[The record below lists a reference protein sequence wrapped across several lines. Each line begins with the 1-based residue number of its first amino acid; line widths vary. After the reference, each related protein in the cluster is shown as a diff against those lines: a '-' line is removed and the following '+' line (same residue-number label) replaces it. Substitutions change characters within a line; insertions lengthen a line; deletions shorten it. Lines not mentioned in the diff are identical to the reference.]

1 MKKWHSA
8 LEDGVQRAG
17 QHDDEED
24 EVVVN
29 DPLDVLSC
37 LAPDH
42 IWVKFVIFVER
53 LVLNYSRISF
63 CHSGTSLAT
72 ITT

>member
-8 LEDGVQRAG
+8 LEDGVQCAG

-29 DPLDVLSC
+29 DPLDVLGS
-37 LAPDH
+37 LAPDY

-53 LVLNYSRISF
+53 VLNYSWISF
-63 CHSGTSLAT
+63 SHSGTSLAT

>member
-1 MKKWHSA
+1 MKKGHSA
-8 LEDGVQRAG
+8 LEDGVQCAG

-29 DPLDVLSC
+29 DPLDVLGS

-53 LVLNYSRISF
+53 VLNYSWISF

>member
-1 MKKWHSA
+1 MKKGHSA
-8 LEDGVQRAG
+8 LEDGVQCAG

-29 DPLDVLSC
+29 DPLDVLGS

-42 IWVKFVIFVER
+42 IWVKF
-53 LVLNYSRISF
+53 
-63 CHSGTSLAT
+63 
-72 ITT
+72 